1 MVEKSTQ
8 NWSVRLKDMSTSWT
22 DIVCRISASSVN
34 LNSVI
39 NEFGIIGLR
48 LLIILYHTLLLR
60 LLLFRLCPH
69 FFNPSL
75 AHCSF
80 LFLMEQGGLEF
91 LLIIVNKRLKVIKY
105 SLPLLQLNQA
115 TSCTCIRLRRTL
127 SIPCMSLTMHSRY
140 RRNKASDDIDMPR
153 GSMLRL
159 KFQAYGVH
167 NLD

>member
-80 LFLMEQGGLEF
+80 LFLME
-91 LLIIVNKRLKVIKY
+91 
-105 SLPLLQLNQA
+105 
-115 TSCTCIRLRRTL
+115 
-127 SIPCMSLTMHSRY
+127 
-140 RRNKASDDIDMPR
+140 
-153 GSMLRL
+153 
-159 KFQAYGVH
+159 
-167 NLD
+167 